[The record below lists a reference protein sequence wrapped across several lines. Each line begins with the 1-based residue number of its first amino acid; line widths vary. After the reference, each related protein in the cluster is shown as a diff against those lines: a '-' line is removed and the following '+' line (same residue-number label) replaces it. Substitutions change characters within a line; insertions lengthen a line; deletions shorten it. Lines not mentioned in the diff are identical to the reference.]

1 MSDVVDILTLGV
13 VVVGGI
19 LVLERL
25 NPAQAVPDTTY
36 RSPYLSDLSNPG
48 GTVWWN
54 NGGTFNDNVNPG
66 GFTGFDF
73 GSPGA
78 LAGSLG
84 AWFTSLTGA
93 TGLRW

>member
-1 MSDVVDILTLGV
+1 MSDVTDILTLGV

-25 NPAQAVPDTTY
+25 SPQATPDYTP
-36 RSPYLSDLSNPG
+36 RSPYLSDPSNPG
-48 GTVWWN
+48 GTFWWN

-73 GSPGA
+73 SSLGN
-78 LAGSLG
+78 LAGSLSI
-84 AWFTSLTGA
+84 W
-93 TGLRW
+93 